1 MPKHNH
7 GSGSV
12 YRRGKVWWLSYYANG
27 HHVCESSGTRD
38 KSPAKEMLQCRLG
51 SVAEGRYLGL
61 RPDRVTLDELAQD
74 MLNDYRIN
82 AKKSLKDAE
91 RAVKT
96 VIRLLDGQQKAQSL
110 GSTGI
115 SRYVAQRQADG

>member
-1 MPKHNH
+1 
-7 GSGSV
+7 
-12 YRRGKVWWLSYYANG
+12 
-27 HHVCESSGTRD
+27 
-38 KSPAKEMLQCRLG
+38 MLRYRLG

-91 RAVKT
+91 RAVKP
-96 VIRLLDGQQKAQSL
+96 
-110 GSTGI
+110 
-115 SRYVAQRQADG
+115 